1 MSSKSLVAKRSLLP
15 SRALFL
21 LLAVGLA
28 VSACAGSE
36 ETTAES
42 TPGESP
48 APASAESSDAPP
60 LSDAESPDE
69 HPESTLQPDGSEG
82 FGPAPEVPDGPLDAS
97 VIEDLDVIF
106 TDLRSGFDFEAVRRL
121 GESGDPRIAWL
132 ISDLLRF
139 IQRGEA
145 EEVLRSTYTDLTGAN
160 ITGLNAWQP
169 VTDRLIAWDIPA
181 PPDYVRWKRIPFE
194 IIEPSWAPFF
204 DDQDATTDFRY
215 LSWGGVLIDDRP
227 ISITHVSCPDGCI
240 PAMTEPPFTDAA
252 GGDWYDDEAIVFG
265 IVVNGEARAYPKN
278 QMEVHEMVNDV
289 LGGRRIG
296 VPYCTL
302 CGSAQ
307 AYFTDELDDIEG
319 LDLGVDAGRFEL
331 RTSGLLSRSNKVM
344 FELQTFSVFN
354 TFTGEAVSGPLR
366 EAGVFLNQVT
376 VETAR
381 WGDWKAKYPET
392 TIIEEFGVIG
402 GAYPV
407 DPLRGRDDNG
417 PIFPIG
423 DVDERLE
430 TQALVL
436 GITLDDGTTIAFDV
450 DAANA
455 ALDAGETVEL
465 AGVRVQRDGGLV
477 AELFDGTELVTHQ
490 AFWFAWSQFN
500 NNTLLWPDA
509 AS

>member
-1 MSSKSLVAKRSLLP
+1 MFTRSTRVIWVLLG
-15 SRALFL
+15 F
-21 LLAVGLA
+21 GFMI
-28 VSACAGSE
+28 SACAGSG
-36 ETTAES
+36 ETATDTSAGETS
-42 TPGESP
+42 TTLD
-48 APASAESSDAPP
+48 SDAPNA
-60 LSDAESPDE
+60 SDPASSVPSAD
-69 HPESTLQPDGSEG
+69 QSETTG
-82 FGPAPEVPDGPLDAS
+82 LALDLDDFGPAPTVPDGPLEAS
-97 VIEDLDVIF
+97 VIEDLDLIF
-106 TDLRSGFDFEAVRRL
+106 ADLRSGFDFEAVRRL
-121 GESGDPRIAWL
+121 GETNDPRIAWL
-132 ISDLLRF
+132 LSDLMRF

-145 EEVLRSTYTDLTGAN
+145 EEVLRSTFSDLTGAN

-194 IIEPSWAPFF
+194 IIEPSWTPFF
-204 DDQDATTDFRY
+204 DDAAATIDFRY

-227 ISITHVSCPDGCI
+227 ISLTHVSCPDGCI
-240 PAMTEPPFTDAA
+240 PAMTEPPVTDAA

-319 LDLGVDAGRFEL
+319 LDIGVDADRYEL

-366 EAGVFLNQVT
+366 EAGVFLTQVT

-402 GAYPV
+402 NAYPV

-423 DVDERLE
+423 DVDERLG

-436 GITLDDGTTIAFDV
+436 GVTLDDGTTIAFSV

-455 ALDAGETVEL
+455 ALDAGENVEF
-465 AGVRVQRDGGLV
+465 AGVRVRRDGGLV
-477 AELFDGTELVTHQ
+477 AELLDGTELVTHQ

-500 NNTLLWPDA
+500 NNTLVWPDA
-509 AS
+509 G

>member
-1 MSSKSLVAKRSLLP
+1 MFTKSAVTSRFVWVLLGLGLV
-15 SRALFL
+15 
-21 LLAVGLA
+21 
-28 VSACAGSE
+28 VSACADSGESSVASQAGETSTSVGSE
-36 ETTAES
+36 TDDSSAPEGAEPTDDQPTTTAL
-42 TPGESP
+42 
-48 APASAESSDAPP
+48 AVDF
-60 LSDAESPDE
+60 DD
-69 HPESTLQPDGSEG
+69 
-82 FGPAPEVPDGPLDAS
+82 FGPAPAVPDGPLDAS
-97 VIEDLDVIF
+97 VIEDLDIIF
-106 TDLRSGFDFEAVRRL
+106 ADLTSGFDFDAVRRI
-121 GESGDPRIAWL
+121 GETGDPRIAWL
-132 ISDLLRF
+132 ISDLMRF

-145 EEVLRSTYTDLTGAN
+145 EEVLRSTYTALTGAN

-194 IIEPSWAPFF
+194 IIEPSWSPFF
-204 DDQDATTDFRY
+204 DDTDATIDFRY

-307 AYFTDELDDIEG
+307 AYFTDELDAIEG
-319 LDLGVDAGRFEL
+319 LDLGVDVGRYEL
-331 RTSGLLSRSNKVM
+331 RTSGLLTRSNKVM
-344 FELQTFSVFN
+344 YELQTFSVFN

-366 EAGVFLNQVT
+366 EAGVFLTQVT

-381 WGDWKAKYPET
+381 WGDWKTKYPDT

-402 GAYPV
+402 GAYPT

-423 DVDERLE
+423 DVDERLG
-430 TQALVL
+430 TQTLVL
-436 GITLDDGTTIAFDV
+436 GVTLDDGATVAFDV

-455 ALDAGETVEL
+455 ALDAGESVEL
-465 AGVRVQRDGGLV
+465 AGVRVLRDGGLV
-477 AELFDGTELVTHQ
+477 AELLDGTELVTHQ
-490 AFWFAWSQFN
+490 SFWFAWSQFN
-500 NNTLLWPDA
+500 NDTLLWPEA
-509 AS
+509 G